1 MYSSKNKNFAK
12 LFVMQELIQRSVH
25 WNEEIGEWQLVSGY
39 FISLSLAPLVV
50 LLGTAQFEFINL

>member
-1 MYSSKNKNFAK
+1 
-12 LFVMQELIQRSVH
+12 MQELIQRSVH